1 MKGTIHTLLLAALV
15 VLCLVLLVRLG
26 PADALAAE
34 DAGVLETR
42 PTLAEP
48 QYAEYRGVILVSF
61 GGDLPVVQVA
71 KEDAILAA
79 KLVWG
84 EARGVPSDREK
95 AAVIWCALNRV
106 DATGY
111 ACGRNLRYV
120 VTFPN
125 QFTGYRAKN
134 PVTRELYELAIDV
147 LARWQL
153 EKVCDTDVGRVLP
166 FEYQWFV
173 GYGGRNHFRDAYR
186 GGNRWDWSL
195 EGVYDESL

>member
-26 PADALAAE
+26 PADALAA
-34 DAGVLETR
+34 DDTAILETR
-42 PTLAEP
+42 PNLADPEW
-48 QYAEYRGVILVSF
+48 EEHGDVILVSF
-61 GGDLPVVQVA
+61 GGKLPVVQVA

-84 EARGVPSDREK
+84 EARGVKSKAEQ

-106 DATGY
+106 DADGY
-111 ACGRNLRYV
+111 ACGRDLRYV

-134 PVTRELYELAIDV
+134 PVTRELYELAVDV

-153 EKVCDTDVGRVLP
+153 EKVCDMDVGRVLP
-166 FEYQWFV
+166 MEYQWFV

-186 GGNRWDWSL
+186 GGSRWDWSL
-195 EGVYDESL
+195 EGLYD